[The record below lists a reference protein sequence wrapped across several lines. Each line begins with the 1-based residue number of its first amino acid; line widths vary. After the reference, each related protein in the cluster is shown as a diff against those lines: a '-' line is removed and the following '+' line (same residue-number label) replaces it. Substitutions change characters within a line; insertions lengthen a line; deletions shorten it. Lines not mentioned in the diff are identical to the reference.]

1 MALNE
6 WKDKNGNKLNLNSAS
21 QATSTATS
29 KSTKTNKEKFT
40 SLLYY
45 MMKHKSITASNAEVV
60 RLDDNGFTYKE
71 TYDVTSG
78 DYTLLILVSYS
89 RFNSSW
95 RYELYL
101 DTVKVREESGSG
113 WEALL
118 EELEK
123 YFHTPKVGSR
133 EYQALTE
140 WVDKNGKKVA
150 INSKPSAASSSITS
164 YKKRFEKLIKY
175 HIDHA
180 SSELESITRKDIAD
194 DNFRLGE
201 HYNDG
206 VQEFDREIKV
216 NYNSNGFSYFIYVNG
231 KLVNNNTV
239 HNYEDLVERLSG
251 SYMYLPDEG
260 TQEYDDLLTESLG
273 VVISDTNLDESC
285 PIADDFKLY
294 EDLWEGTST
303 EELEVTLGKAHYNLY
318 DDSDLEAYLNQS
330 AKFMRRSPVN
340 KKPLEYFKLRK
351 VEAMLA
357 KNGYGKY
364 KYPEKLINKL
374 ISIKAALKKELTQNN
389 ITY

>member
-1 MALNE
+1 MAINE
-6 WKDKNGNKLNLNSAS
+6 WKDKNGNKINLSSAP
-21 QATSTATS
+21 QATSPATS

-71 TYDVTSG
+71 TYDATSG
-78 DYTLLILVSYS
+78 DYTLLVLVGYS

-101 DTVKVREESGSG
+101 DTVKVKEESGEG

-150 INSKPSAASSSITS
+150 MGSKPSAASSSITS

-180 SSELESITRKDIAD
+180 SSELESITKKDIRD
-194 DNFRLGE
+194 DYFHLGE

-206 VQEFDREIKV
+206 KSEFDRDIV
-216 NYNSNGFSYFIYVNG
+216 ASYDKASGTFFFRIFVDG
-231 KLVNNNTV
+231 KEKESILRKGYKDFVKAI
-239 HNYEDLVERLSG
+239 EA
-251 SYMYLPDEG
+251 YMFLPDSG
-260 TQEYDDLLTESLG
+260 TQEYDGLLTESLG
-273 VVISDTNLDESC
+273 STVSDTDLCE
-285 PIADDFKLY
+285 PGQIADDFKLY

-303 EELEVTLGKAHYNLY
+303 EELEVTLGKVHYNLY
-318 DDSDLEAYLNQS
+318 DDSDMEAYLNQS
-330 AKFMRRSPVN
+330 AKVMRRSPTN

-351 VEAMLA
+351 VDMMLRTPRFRDNNKIA
-357 KNGYGKY
+357 SRLLKVKSAL
-364 KYPEKLINKL
+364 EKAN
-374 ISIKAALKKELTQNN
+374 E
-389 ITY
+389 